1 MDAGL
6 RIHDEIVR
14 RVANAHAGYVFSTGG
29 DGFAV
34 AFETAQAGLDAAIE
48 IQRALAEEVGLGP
61 VTFRV
66 RMALHTGEANE
77 RAGDYFGP
85 PLNRAARLMSAAHGG
100 QIICSEVTAHL
111 LRGRPLRDLGVV
123 ALRDLSE
130 PERVFQ
136 PLVDG
141 LRDDFPPLRSLD
153 LRRHNL
159 PTQPTAL
166 LGRDAELRRVVE
178 MLHGHRLVTLAGAGG
193 CGKTRLAVAA
203 AAEVVDQFEDG
214 VFLVELTSVVDPE
227 QVSDVIAS
235 TLGLSLAGGAAL
247 DRVARFLANQELLLV
262 VDNCEHMLDEV
273 GSFVHALLRAGSS
286 ARVLATSREPLG
298 VDGEQ
303 LHRVS
308 SLDSTSALAL
318 LVERATAASDQ
329 FRLAEE
335 DERDALELCEQLD
348 GMPLAIE
355 LAAGNL
361 VHLTPREL
369 LRRLDRRFELL
380 VGGPRQHRGRQQT
393 LQAVMDW
400 SWDGLERDEQ
410 IVLSVL
416 SDCHGGWTLDAAE
429 GICSDLVT
437 TPVTTV
443 LRALTAKSL
452 VNPTRMASGTRYR
465 MLETVR
471 LFGQQKLVDLD
482 LSERAHRAHSAWYAE
497 WACATPLD
505 ERLFW
510 QPWIRQC
517 VDELDNLH
525 AAFNWAIEAGQLADA
540 VTLHAA
546 IAGPINWM
554 VAAESGYRWAQLLL
568 ERELDPPD
576 EVVVLMTGTMA
587 AVCVGDHA
595 AMETWGAQAEERV
608 ELADPCLAALIFVY
622 RAAIAVVP
630 NPDRARRLFG
640 AAQHAAERSG
650 SRLAAGYVKGWQL
663 HFDLCTPEGRAVPHI
678 WSAADYGGTE
688 SVGWETAAAAATIH
702 EARLGNLAKAEELC
716 AVYEAYRRESGY
728 GRGASL
734 AHETLMMALAAE
746 PSVAMA
752 TARAALR
759 DLDRTSDVVCHPEM
773 VLAVAI
779 AYARSG
785 DRVRALTYLD
795 VVRRSAMFFF
805 IHYDLRRDFAH
816 EVRSGLDATAIAQAQ
831 AASASLDVEQILD
844 RELRD
849 APVGPH

>member
-1 MDAGL
+1 M
-6 RIHDEIVR
+6 
-14 RVANAHAGYVFSTGG
+14 
-29 DGFAV
+29 
-34 AFETAQAGLDAAIE
+34 
-48 IQRALAEEVGLGP
+48 
-61 VTFRV
+61 
-66 RMALHTGEANE
+66 
-77 RAGDYFGP
+77 
-85 PLNRAARLMSAAHGG
+85 
-100 QIICSEVTAHL
+100 
-111 LRGRPLRDLGVV
+111 
-123 ALRDLSE
+123 
-130 PERVFQ
+130 
-136 PLVDG
+136 
-141 LRDDFPPLRSLD
+141 
-153 LRRHNL
+153 
-159 PTQPTAL
+159 
-166 LGRDAELRRVVE
+166 
-178 MLHGHRLVTLAGAGG
+178 
-193 CGKTRLAVAA
+193 
-203 AAEVVDQFEDG
+203 
-214 VFLVELTSVVDPE
+214 
-227 QVSDVIAS
+227 
-235 TLGLSLAGGAAL
+235 
-247 DRVARFLANQELLLV
+247 
-262 VDNCEHMLDEV
+262 
-273 GSFVHALLRAGSS
+273 
-286 ARVLATSREPLG
+286 
-298 VDGEQ
+298 DGEQ

-329 FRLAEE
+329 FRLGEE

-369 LRRLDRRFELL
+369 LQRLDRRFELL
-380 VGGPRQHRGRQQT
+380 VSGPRQHRGRQQT

-437 TPVTTV
+437 TPITTV
-443 LRALTAKSL
+443 LRSLTAKSMI
-452 VNPTRMASGTRYR
+452 NPTRTASGTRYR

-482 LSERAHRAHSAWYAE
+482 LSEWAHRAHSGWYVE
-497 WACATPLD
+497 WVRATPLD

-510 QPWIRQC
+510 QPWIRQS
-517 VDELDNLH
+517 VDELENLH
-525 AAFNWAIEAGQLADA
+525 TAFNWAIEAGQLSDA

-546 IAGPINWM
+546 MKGAINWM

-568 ERELDPPD
+568 ERELDRRD
-576 EVVVLMTGTMA
+576 EVIVLMTGTMA

-608 ELADPCLAALIFVY
+608 KLADPCLAALIFVY

-630 NPDRARRLFG
+630 DPDRARRLFD
-640 AAQHAAERSG
+640 AAQNAAERSG
-650 SRLAAGYVKGWQL
+650 SRLAQGYVKAWQL
-663 HFDLCTPEGRAVPHI
+663 HFDLCTPEGRAVPHV
-678 WSAADYGGTE
+678 WNAADYGGAE

-702 EARLGNLAKAEELC
+702 EARLGNLAEAQKLS

-728 GRGASL
+728 GRAASL

-746 PSVAMA
+746 TPIAME

-759 DLDRTSDVVCHPEM
+759 DLDRTSDAVCHPEM

-779 AYARSG
+779 TYARSG

-795 VVRRSAMFFF
+795 VVRRSPMFFF
-805 IHYDLRRDFAH
+805 IHYDLRRNFAH
-816 EVRSGLDATAIAQAQ
+816 EVRSGLDASAIAQAH
-831 AASASLDVEQILD
+831 AASASLEVEQILD

-849 APVGPH
+849 APVGPQ